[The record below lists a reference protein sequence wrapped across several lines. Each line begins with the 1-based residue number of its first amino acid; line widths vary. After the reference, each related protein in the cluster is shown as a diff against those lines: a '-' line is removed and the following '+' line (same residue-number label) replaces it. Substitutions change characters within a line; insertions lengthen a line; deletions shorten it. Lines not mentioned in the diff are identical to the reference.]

1 MKAMPTMPNR
11 EAPANVYSA
20 VYRAL
25 LWGMVVS
32 TVLYALGVGQALW
45 QGTTIT
51 LGPVTALGWGA
62 MLGGALR
69 LDASSLMQLATV
81 VLILTPVARVVLAL
95 CAFWRD
101 RDYRFVV
108 VTGIVL
114 AVIGLTVVLGRL
126 GLH

>member
-1 MKAMPTMPNR
+1 MPLTPTTPTR

-20 VYRAL
+20 VYKAL

-32 TVLYALGVGQALW
+32 TVLYALGVGRALW

-62 MLGGALR
+62 VLAGALR
-69 LDASSLMQLATV
+69 LDASCLMQLATV

-95 CAFWRD
+95 VAFWRD
-101 RDYRFVV
+101 RDYRFVI